1 MRYAIRFGYC
11 WLLAALLLCMS
22 INASAT
28 RRALVIG
35 IGPYP
40 ESSGWAKI
48 NGDKD
53 VPTVVSMLQQKD
65 FKRSDIITLVNEQ
78 ATAEAIRNAFA
89 TLIQQSQK
97 RDFVYIHFSGHGQR
111 ITDTNGDEAG
121 GFDEAWVPYDA
132 PLSYK
137 AAEGFIFKRGGYS
150 GQNHLIDDELNE
162 FLHSL
167 RQKVGD
173 EGKIIVVADACHSGG
188 STRGGLK
195 DDDEEEPVV
204 RGVRDDFIIPAGVRT
219 APVGGHP
226 ITWIFISA
234 CKSNQCN
241 YEYQGVGSLTYMLT
255 QISDRFEQMS
265 CAQLENKIRAMMR
278 DLIRFVQTP
287 TVETPAAGADV
298 IFF

>member
-1 MRYAIRFGYC
+1 MRSAIKIGYC
-11 WLLAALLLCMS
+11 WLLAVLLLCTGME
-22 INASAT
+22 ASAT

-35 IGPYP
+35 IGTYP

-65 FKRSDIITLVNEQ
+65 FHPGDIITLVNEQ

-89 TLIQQSQK
+89 TLLQQSQK

-121 GFDEAWVPYDA
+121 GYDEAWVPYDA

-162 FLHSL
+162 FLYNL
-167 RQKVGD
+167 RKKVGD
-173 EGKIIVVADACHSGG
+173 KGKIIVVADACHSGG
-188 STRGGLK
+188 STRELN
-195 DDDEEEPVV
+195 DDNEPLVV

-226 ITWIFISA
+226 IAWVFISA
-234 CKSNQCN
+234 CKSTQCN
-241 YEYQGVGSLTYMLT
+241 YEYQGVGSLTYALS
-255 QISDRFEQMS
+255 QLVDRFEQLT
-265 CAQLENKIRAMMR
+265 CAQLENKIRAVMR
-278 DLIRFVQTP
+278 DIIPCLQTP
-287 TVETPAAGADV
+287 AVETPAAGAEAL
-298 IFF
+298 FF

>member
-1 MRYAIRFGYC
+1 MRYAIRLGYC
-11 WLLAALLLCMS
+11 WFLSVLLVCMS
-22 INASAT
+22 MDVSAT

-40 ESSGWAKI
+40 ESSGWAPI
-48 NGDKD
+48 HGDKD

-89 TLIQQSQK
+89 TLLQQSQK

-111 ITDTNGDEAG
+111 ITDTNGDETSG
-121 GFDEAWVPYDA
+121 YDEAWVPYDA

-162 FLHSL
+162 FLYNL

-173 EGKIIVVADACHSGG
+173 DGKIIVVADACHSGG
-188 STRGGLK
+188 ATRALH
-195 DDDEEEPVV
+195 DDEEEPPVI
-204 RGVRDDFIIPAGVRT
+204 RGVKDDFIIPAGVRT

-226 ITWIFISA
+226 LAWIYISA

-241 YEYQGVGSLTYMLT
+241 YEYQGVGSLTYMLSAL
-255 QISDRFEQMS
+255 SDRFEQMTCS
-265 CAQLENKIRAMMR
+265 QLEIKIRAMMR
-278 DLIRFVQTP
+278 DLIRYIQTP
-287 TVETPAAGADV
+287 TVETPVAGADV

>member
-1 MRYAIRFGYC
+1 
-11 WLLAALLLCMS
+11 MS
-22 INASAT
+22 MDVCAT

-40 ESSGWAKI
+40 ESSGWAPI
-48 NGDKD
+48 HGDRD

-89 TLIQQSQK
+89 TLLQQSQK

-111 ITDTNGDEAG
+111 ITDTNGDETSG
-121 GFDEAWVPYDA
+121 YDEAWVPYDA

-162 FLHSL
+162 FLYNL

-188 STRGGLK
+188 ATRALH
-195 DDDEEEPVV
+195 DDEEEPPVI
-204 RGVRDDFIIPAGVRT
+204 RGVKDDFIIPAGVRT

-226 ITWIFISA
+226 LAWIYISA

-241 YEYQGVGSLTYMLT
+241 YEYQGVGSLTYMLSAL
-255 QISDRFEQMS
+255 SDRFEQMTCS
-265 CAQLENKIRAMMR
+265 QLEIKIRAMMR
-278 DLIRFVQTP
+278 DLIRYIQTP
-287 TVETPAAGADV
+287 TVETPVAGADV

>member
-1 MRYAIRFGYC
+1 MRYAIRLGYC
-11 WLLAALLLCMS
+11 WFLSVLLVCMS
-22 INASAT
+22 MDVSAT

-40 ESSGWAKI
+40 ESSGWAPI
-48 NGDKD
+48 HGDKD

-89 TLIQQSQK
+89 TLLQQSQK

-111 ITDTNGDEAG
+111 ITDTNGDETSG
-121 GFDEAWVPYDA
+121 YDEAWVPYDA

-162 FLHSL
+162 FLYNL

-173 EGKIIVVADACHSGG
+173 DGKIIVVADACHSGG
-188 STRGGLK
+188 ATRALH
-195 DDDEEEPVV
+195 DDEEEEPPVI
-204 RGVRDDFIIPAGVRT
+204 RGVKDDFIIPAGVRT

-226 ITWIFISA
+226 LAWIYISA

-241 YEYQGVGSLTYMLT
+241 YEYQGVGSLTYMLSAL
-255 QISDRFEQMS
+255 SDRFEQMTCS
-265 CAQLENKIRAMMR
+265 QLEIKIRAMMR
-278 DLIRFVQTP
+278 DLIRYIQTP
-287 TVETPAAGADV
+287 TVETPVAGADV